1 MSGMWNEDMCMP
13 VVENAEG
20 SRRQTGIGDECE
32 GKRETGYKCMRRDQV
47 VFFRDPISI
56 QGQGLENL
64 RT

>member
-1 MSGMWNEDMCMP
+1 MCMP